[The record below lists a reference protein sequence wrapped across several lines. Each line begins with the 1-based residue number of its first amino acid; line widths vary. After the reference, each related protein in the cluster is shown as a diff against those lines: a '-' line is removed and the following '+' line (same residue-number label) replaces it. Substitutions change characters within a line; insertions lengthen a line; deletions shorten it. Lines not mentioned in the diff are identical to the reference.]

1 MLRVCIIARVLL
13 DDVERST
20 ADRLGAGRSE
30 EDSSEGDGVAGGVA
44 RMVLM
49 NPARADTFVND
60 LACLRTFTPS
70 TSNDLSPTSLV
81 RLTLPRK

>member
-20 ADRLGAGRSE
+20 ADRLRAGRSE

-49 NPARADTFVND
+49 NPMADTFVND

-81 RLTLPRK
+81 RLTLPKK